1 MHEST
6 LTAQTR
12 YCIFMKAMDLLLL
25 LLILPSKNIFVFIV
39 LSYCLNFENHYL
51 FYQIF
56 FLIFGNIIH
65 LLNLDFQYR
74 YLLNFNCFEFKMK
87 I

>member
-12 YCIFMKAMDLLLL
+12 YCIFMRAMDLLLL

-39 LSYCLNFENHYL
+39 LSYCLNLENHYL

-56 FLIFGNIIH
+56 FHIFGYFIH
-65 LLNLDFQYR
+65 LLNLDFQYH
-74 YLLNFNCFEFKMK
+74 YL
-87 I
+87 